1 MSERDDDAANEHA
14 AVLPEEA
21 VRDETAE
28 NRGEPHGA
36 RVPLVYAGTVPD
48 VEPQPSGGSRGCG
61 VQDEKPPHPVVAEPL
76 PHLREEER
84 GQPPRMPEP
93 ACLGWDGRGAGRGH
107 QSNSSF

>member
-1 MSERDDDAANEHA
+1 MPERDDDAPNEHT

-28 NRGEPHGA
+28 NRGEPDGA

-48 VEPQPSGGSRGCG
+48 VEAQPSGCSSGGG

-84 GQPPRMPEP
+84 GQPTGMPEP
-93 ACLGWDGRGAGRGH
+93 EIGRASCRERV
-107 QSNSSF
+107 